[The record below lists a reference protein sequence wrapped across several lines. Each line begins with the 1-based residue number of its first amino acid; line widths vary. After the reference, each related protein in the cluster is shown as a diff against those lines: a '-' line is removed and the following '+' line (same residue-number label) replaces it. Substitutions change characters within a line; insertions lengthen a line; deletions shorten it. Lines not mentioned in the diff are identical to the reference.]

1 MGKLNRTMSILPT
14 YAGGRPGGGQQPEV
28 SVAGLVWHETTNCPS
43 WSRGA
48 QASGCSAGLHK
59 GITSTSQGGGPQV
72 PGTQPQQ
79 EQRSWTKHADILFL
93 PEGPGTGS

>member
-59 GITSTSQGGGPQV
+59 GITSTSQGGGPA
-72 PGTQPQQ
+72 GAWNSASARAEELDET
-79 EQRSWTKHADILFL
+79 R
-93 PEGPGTGS
+93 